1 LVFKCLTDDND
12 VLVFESG
19 AILNYLQC
27 KADDNGEG
35 TNTKARSA
43 AITSWISWANA
54 SLDPICF
61 LETPEGKVYDTGL
74 KSPNRR
80 IDRLD
85 QILSKSDF
93 LVDGGFSLA
102 DVAVASYLLYVIQ
115 FFPDVDLYS
124 KWQNVVRY
132 MKDCAERDSYAKA
145 FGENVQGFCLQ
156 KLNAMQS
163 GDGQEKKKLFGM
175 F

>member
-1 LVFKCLTDDND
+1 MISST
-12 VLVFESG
+12 G
-19 AILNYLQC
+19 
-27 KADDNGEG
+27 
-35 TNTKARSA
+35 
-43 AITSWISWANA
+43 SWILFAFWRLPKEKCELFIRTKI
-54 SLDPICF
+54 LDCI
-61 LETPEGKVYDTGL
+61 PEPTSYLSHQNSYDTGL

-124 KWQNVVRY
+124 KWPNVVRY